1 MSIIDNI
8 VDKLVSM
15 VNKERKKKIEAII
28 NVTDP
33 KMRKIAKKYRDKI
46 AKNTESLLQNQKN
59 DNWINDKYTIH
70 FVSFDRGILGS
81 FSDYEQYQRM
91 GF

>member
-59 DNWINDKYTIH
+59 DN
-70 FVSFDRGILGS
+70 
-81 FSDYEQYQRM
+81 
-91 GF
+91 

>member
-1 MSIIDNI
+1 LIVFILDEKSGIFVYGYDRLYFRRYIMSIIDNI

-59 DNWINDKYTIH
+59 DN
-70 FVSFDRGILGS
+70 
-81 FSDYEQYQRM
+81 
-91 GF
+91 